1 MDNQCWPNISME
13 EDLDYKK
20 KTWTW
25 QNKKWL
31 SKWNIKL
38 HEFPNAKEEIKNFLI
53 EKIRISMWTNH
64 GGCNKAYYIK
74 EFNPNCVHGNKTYL
88 GESIKGKS
96 RLLVAQLRMGSH
108 HVRYETNRWRVLKEV
123 WEERTC
129 IFCNKGVVEMEQHFF
144 IECASY
150 EDIHI

>member
-38 HEFPNAKEEIKNFLI
+38 HECPNAKEEIKKF
-53 EKIRISMWTNH
+53 R
-64 GGCNKAYYIK
+64 
-74 EFNPNCVHGNKTYL
+74 
-88 GESIKGKS
+88 
-96 RLLVAQLRMGSH
+96 
-108 HVRYETNRWRVLKEV
+108 
-123 WEERTC
+123 
-129 IFCNKGVVEMEQHFF
+129 
-144 IECASY
+144 
-150 EDIHI
+150 D